1 MDALVEVEPRVYD
14 PAMKLATALSLC
26 LFLVGCAAHRP
37 TPPPEPAPPA
47 ELLPQWPGL
56 AGAERTALL
65 GGWASEA
72 RAEHPLVGI
81 RWSLA
86 EQRPITWDE
95 LLAEAGTHRFV
106 LLGEKHDNA
115 DHHRLQARLVA
126 ALAQPDTLVAFEMLD
141 EADELPTPFATNTLG
156 STPDLALGPEAEAD
170 RLAEAVGWSRSG
182 WPDFT
187 LYRGLFASVLKRG
200 LPIVAAH
207 PARERLKG
215 AMMQGLDS
223 VDTAAL
229 EGLRLEREYT
239 AAQLAATE
247 QHIRD
252 VHCGQAP
259 PSIVSPMVLG
269 QRLKDAW
276 MARALEQDSVPEAAA
291 AELPRPAG
299 ILIAGGGHTRPDR
312 GVPMFLDRPDD
323 AFVIALREV
332 PRTGET
338 IGPADFEGQ
347 ADVLWFTP
355 RVDDEDPC
363 KKFAEQLKNLG
374 PVE

>member
-1 MDALVEVEPRVYD
+1 
-14 PAMKLATALSLC
+14 MKVAASLP
-26 LFLVGCAAHRP
+26 LFLLLVGCAAHRP
-37 TPPPEPAPPA
+37 APTPEPEPPT
-47 ELLPQWPGL
+47 ELLPAWPGL
-56 AGAERTALL
+56 ADVERTALL
-65 GGWASEA
+65 GGWTSEA
-72 RAEHPLVGI
+72 RAEHPLVGV
-81 RWSLA
+81 RWSLT

-95 LLAEAGTHRFV
+95 LLAEAGAHRFV

-126 ALAQPDTLVAFEMLD
+126 ALAQPDTVVAFEMLD
-141 EADELPTPFATNTLG
+141 EADELPTPFATNSLG
-156 STPDLALGPEAEAD
+156 RTPDLALGPEAEAD
-170 RLAEAVGWSRSG
+170 RLAEAVGWSESG
-182 WPDFT
+182 WPDFA
-187 LYRGLFASVLKRG
+187 LYRGLFATVLKRG
-200 LPIVAAH
+200 LPILAAH
-207 PARERLKG
+207 PSRDRLKG

-223 VDTAAL
+223 VDPAAL

-239 AAQLAATE
+239 PAQLAATE

-252 VHCGQAP
+252 VHCDQAP
-259 PSIVSPMVLG
+259 PSIVPPMVLG

-291 AELPRPAG
+291 TELPRPAG

-338 IGPADFEGQ
+338 ISPADFAGQ
-347 ADVLWFTP
+347 ANVVWFTP
-355 RVDDEDPC
+355 RVDDQDPC
-363 KKFAEQLKNLG
+363 ETFAEQLKKLG